1 MSDERIEARLAELRE
16 VAGRYASAFADRSYL
31 EEYKKSHLAIL
42 MKEYEPDNKTS
53 AAQERE
59 ALADPRY
66 LATLKGLKAATE
78 LSEKLRWELRIAE
91 TGAELWRTQQASQ
104 RAERKGYGA

>member
-1 MSDERIEARLAELRE
+1 MSDAIEKRLTELRTI
-16 VAGRYASAFADRSYL
+16 ASAYASAFADRQYL

-42 MKEYEPDNKTS
+42 MKDYEPKHKTS

-66 LATLKGLKAATE
+66 LGTLKGLKAATE

-91 TGAELWRTQQASQ
+91 TGAELWRTQQSTM